1 MEALFKSLYSKASI
15 QYLPN
20 FPIILN
26 VGLEEILFTSL
37 NGMLKKIKSSH
48 QIYSRKIFFQK
59 MFFNVE
65 LKISNILVNK
75 SCLKHSSYLPNMTL
89 KFQTIAKSKTNKNY
103 DFFMI
108 TCSCFSQNY
117 RVQVG
122 NSCSK
127 LFRFLFI
134 K

>member
-1 MEALFKSLYSKASI
+1 MEALFKSPYSKASVHF
-15 QYLPN
+15 LPN

-48 QIYSRKIFFQK
+48 QIYSRKYFFWKIFFNQA
-59 MFFNVE
+59 

-89 KFQTIAKSKTNKNY
+89 KFLTIAKSKTNKKI
-103 DFFMI
+103 DFFLSTL
-108 TCSCFSQNY
+108 TCFCLSY
-117 RVQVG
+117 RVKQ
-122 NSCSK
+122 
-127 LFRFLFI
+127 LFT
-134 K
+134 